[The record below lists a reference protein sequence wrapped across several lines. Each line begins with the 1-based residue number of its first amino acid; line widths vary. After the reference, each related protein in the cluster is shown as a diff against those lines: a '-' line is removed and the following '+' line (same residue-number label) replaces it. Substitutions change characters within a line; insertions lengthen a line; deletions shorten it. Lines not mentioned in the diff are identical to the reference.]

1 MKKLLLKYLHPK
13 YLIYLISYK
22 NLFFGETEL
31 SFLKKFVDPQR
42 DAIDIGAHRG
52 IYSFFLTKLAKKVY
66 IHEPNPTLY
75 NFLKKISFKNA
86 QLSNLALSDNEN
98 VAELRIPILNDNLTS
113 SWGTISEKKQLFDNY
128 KSFIVNTTSLDILNY
143 QNIGFVKIDVE
154 GHEYKLIEGA
164 INFLKTNKP
173 VLLIE
178 IEQRHNDINI
188 DKIFN
193 IIVNLGYSGYFI
205 LNNKLLPLSKFSIII
220 HQNINKRI
228 YINNFFFVPKNFNRN
243 N

>member
-1 MKKLLLKYLHPK
+1 M
-13 YLIYLISYK
+13 
-22 NLFFGETEL
+22 
-31 SFLKKFVDPQR
+31 
-42 DAIDIGAHRG
+42 
-52 IYSFFLTKLAKKVY
+52 
-66 IHEPNPTLY
+66 
-75 NFLKKISFKNA
+75 
-86 QLSNLALSDNEN
+86 
-98 VAELRIPILNDNLTS
+98 RIPILNDNLTS